1 MADPGDGPDTTSIKP
16 FSSLKSKFENLGK
29 DNETPQSPVGPPR
42 QSSLTANPASP
53 ATRPKTSAGESN
65 VVGLG
70 LGPVSTPSAQV
81 VPTVPT
87 PRRLQPKPTQPRP
100 SSMGPMSPPAP
111 HSPPLVTVDSPRS
124 PQKGFSVD
132 LRPSASAGTT
142 PLQPLTPNRTSE
154 SPKSHSRNISR
165 AATPALEARAAA
177 FLQATES
184 PVVKDAP
191 PLPSPQQKPV
201 KADPTKEP
209 PVVNRAAKPKVPVK
223 PQILGKKP
231 STLAAPEPSAELTDQ
246 SISPFS
252 TPPSSEGSSPDIKKD
267 PGPQSTHGH
276 RINTHAPIPQRPRN
290 DSEASWVQRIRG
302 DSDASFV
309 DRARTGSNASFVES
323 SSLPDSWL
331 PPPTHHAVAARREQ
345 QANGL
350 VRAPTMPARYRPAP
364 GRDTHEVD
372 DSPEERPRLP
382 LRPELQMR
390 PGRTSPPKVRSGRT
404 SPTKFGKLPL
414 KRSVDGLKN
423 VAAGS
428 DTDAPRIPAVRTGT
442 KSALALGFERSPT
455 SGPPSAAPAVPAPRR
470 SMDQRRPPP
479 PPPSSTAPAGA
490 VHTIGGHVQ
499 GQSHDDEE
507 DIAPPGFNN
516 DNFAGPQD
524 YPDGTRSNRRPPRF
538 KQRPWQI
545 PTFYDTR
552 LFAVCGDY
560 ICTSGYITKA
570 WNLRTGEELLNME
583 HRDQT
588 RVTSIVFK
596 PSPNIEDEGK
606 RFWLGTNVGEIHEV
620 DIPTQSLVKTKAAH
634 TRREVIRMFRYESE
648 LWTLDDGGELL
659 VWRPDH
665 KGMPSLDS
673 QSNNW
678 RIPKGV
684 SFSLA
689 SGKQL
694 WTACG
699 KEIRV
704 FLPSAQSDTEF
715 QVLKSPL
722 IQSGCGDV
730 TSGATL
736 NGKQDLVYF
745 GHSDG
750 KVSVYNRSNYTCQA
764 VVNVSVYKISS
775 LVGVGD
781 HLWAGYSTGMAYVYD
796 TSTTPWTVKKD
807 WKAHEKQI
815 CSIIADP
822 SAMWKMG
829 RLNLVTLGLDN
840 LLRIWDGM
848 LEEDWIEARMQSRDS
863 EFCSFRE
870 LTAAV
875 LTWNAG
881 ASKPSFL
888 QHSIDDSN
896 FFRDF
901 MRSGDPPDIFVFGFQ
916 ELVDLED
923 KKVTAKSFFKSKK
936 KDPAEE
942 QHMSRQYRAWR
953 DHLTGCLDE
962 HMPTNQT
969 YTLLHTTSM
978 VGLFTC
984 IFVKSSERQRI
995 RHVHTSEVKRGMG
1008 GMHGNKGALIVRMVL
1023 DDSSICFV
1031 NCHLAAGQTH
1041 TMHRNNDVAEILE
1054 TNALPQY
1061 PLDQNELV
1069 DHGDVF
1075 AGGGDGSMIL
1085 DHEICILNGDLNY
1098 RIDTMGRDAV
1108 IKQIQQGNLARLL
1121 ERDQLLLSRKK
1132 NPGFRLRAFQ
1142 ESPIRFA
1149 PTYKYN
1155 VHSDDYDTSEKRR
1168 APAWCDRILYR
1179 GLGKVKMEEY
1189 RRWDQIRIS
1198 DHRPVSG
1205 RLRMRIKTV
1214 DPDKREIVWDKCV
1227 KEFEGVRQRIA
1238 KAAQLEYLTNI
1249 LGLSPKEATAALQ
1262 RGS

>member
-1 MADPGDGPDTTSIKP
+1 MAEPGDGPDTTSIKP
-16 FSSLKSKFENLGK
+16 FSSLRSKFENLGK
-29 DNETPQSPVGPPR
+29 DNNAPQSPVGPASR
-42 QSSLTANPASP
+42 QSSLTAPVTSP
-53 ATRPKTSAGESN
+53 GGRPKGSGGEN
-65 VVGLG
+65 NNAVGLG
-70 LGPVSTPSAQV
+70 LGSVGAPAPQVTPAA
-81 VPTVPT
+81 PT
-87 PRRLQPKPTQPRP
+87 PRRLRPKPDQPRP

-111 HSPPLVTVDSPRS
+111 HSPPLLTVDSPRS

-154 SPKSHSRNISR
+154 SPKTHSRNISR
-165 AATPALEARAAA
+165 TATPALEARAAA
-177 FLQATES
+177 FLQAADS
-184 PVVKDAP
+184 PTVKDAP
-191 PLPSPQQKPV
+191 QLPSPESKPA
-201 KADPTKEP
+201 KPEPTKGP

-223 PQILGKKP
+223 PQISGKKP
-231 STLAAPEPSAELTDQ
+231 SNLAAPEPNAELTDQ

-252 TPPSSEGSSPDIKKD
+252 TPPSSEGSSPDIRKE
-267 PGPQSTHGH
+267 PGAKVNSSHSNAP
-276 RINTHAPIPQRPRN
+276 HAPIPRRPRN

-302 DSDASFV
+302 DSDASIV
-309 DRARTGSNASFVES
+309 ERARAGSNASFVES

-331 PPPTHHAVAARREQ
+331 PPPTHNSAAVRKDQ
-345 QANGL
+345 HGNGL

-364 GRDTHEVD
+364 GRDLHAAED
-372 DSPEERPRLP
+372 LPEDRPRLP
-382 LRPELQMR
+382 ARPELQMR
-390 PGRTSPPKVRSGRT
+390 PGRVSPPKMRSGRT
-404 SPTKFGKLPL
+404 SPTKFGMIPL
-414 KRSVDGLKN
+414 RRSVDGLKN
-423 VAAGS
+423 GATTS
-428 DTDAPRIPAVRTGT
+428 DSEAPRIPAVKAGP
-442 KSALALGFERSPT
+442 KSALSQGFARASTP
-455 SGPPSAAPAVPAPRR
+455 GPPSSAPAVPAPRR
-470 SMDQRRPPP
+470 SVDQRRPPP
-479 PPPSSTAPAGA
+479 PPPTSTMPATSPVA
-490 VHTIGGHVQ
+490 TQPQPVSAGH
-499 GQSHDDEE
+499 GYGHSRDDEE
-507 DIAPPGFNN
+507 DVAPPGFNSESV
-516 DNFAGPQD
+516 AGPQD
-524 YPDGTRSNRRPPRF
+524 YPDGTRANRRPPRF

-545 PTFYDTR
+545 ATGYDTR

-570 WNLRTGEELLNME
+570 WNLRTGEQLLDME
-583 HRDQT
+583 HRDQQVK
-588 RVTSIVFK
+588 VTSIVFK
-596 PSPNIEDEGK
+596 PSPNIDDEGK
-606 RFWLGTNVGEIHEV
+606 RLWLGTTNGEIHEV
-620 DIPTQSLVKTKAAH
+620 DIPSQSLVKTKSVH
-634 TRREVIRMFRYESE
+634 NRREVIRMFRYESE
-648 LWTLDDGGELL
+648 LWTMDDGGELL

-684 SFSLA
+684 SYSIA

-694 WTACG
+694 WVATG

-704 FLPSAQSDTEF
+704 FLPSARSDMEF
-715 QVLKSPL
+715 QALKGPL
-722 IQSGCGDV
+722 VQSACGDV

-750 KVSVYNRSNYTCQA
+750 KVSIYNRANFTCQA

-775 LVGVGD
+775 LAGVGD
-781 HLWAGYSTGMAYVYD
+781 YLWAGYSTGMAYVYD

-807 WKAHEKQI
+807 WKAHDKQI

-829 RLNLVTLGLDN
+829 RLNVVTLGLDN

-863 EFCSFRE
+863 DFCSFRE

-881 ASKPSFL
+881 ASKPSYL
-888 QHSIDDSN
+888 QHSFDDQS
-896 FFRDF
+896 FFHDYIT
-901 MRSGDPPDIFVFGFQ
+901 SHEPPDIFVFGFQ

-936 KDPAEE
+936 KDPADQE
-942 QHMSRQYRAWR
+942 HMSRQYRAWR
-953 DHLTGCLDE
+953 DHLAGCLDQY
-962 HMPTNQT
+962 MPTNQT

-984 IFVKSSERQRI
+984 VFVKSSERQRI

-1008 GMHGNKGALIVRMVL
+1008 GMHGNKGALIMRMVL
-1023 DDSSICFV
+1023 DDSSVCFV

-1041 TMHRNNDVAEILE
+1041 TMHRNNDIAEILE
-1054 TNALPQY
+1054 TSALPQY
-1061 PLDQNELV
+1061 PLDQNEHA
-1069 DHGDVF
+1069 DHSDIF

-1108 IKQIQQGNLARLL
+1108 IKQVQQGNLSRLL

-1132 NPGFRLRAFQ
+1132 NPGFRLRAFN
-1142 ESPIRFA
+1142 ESPITFA

-1205 RLRMRIKTV
+1205 RLRLRIKTV

-1227 KEFEGVRQRIA
+1227 KEFEEVRQRIA
-1238 KAAQLEYLTNI
+1238 RAAQ
-1249 LGLSPKEATAALQ
+1249 
-1262 RGS
+1262 